1 MRLPIQYAVTYPDRM
16 AWDSRR
22 FDITKQDLT
31 FEAPDVETFR
41 LLALGYHAGRSA
53 GSAPAVLNAADE
65 VAVAWFLEERISY
78 LDIEAVV
85 EHSLEWV
92 EWRPM
97 KTVEDV
103 LAADAEARAV
113 AAAHAASIAAR

>member
-1 MRLPIQYAVTYPDRM
+1 MRLPIQYAITYPER
-16 AWDSRR
+16 AVSAERR

-31 FEAPDVETFR
+31 FESPDTTVFR
-41 LLALGYHAGRSA
+41 LLELGYAAGRQA

-65 VAVAWFLEERISY
+65 VAVAAFLEGRIGY

-85 EHSLEWV
+85 EHCLLTV

-97 KTVEDV
+97 NSVEDV
-103 LAADAEARAV
+103 LAVDAEARAAAGGRV
-113 AAAHAASIAAR
+113 AATSR